1 MAFLNMLS
9 AWIEEHT
16 GDPIAAPLQQML
28 GVTTVTD
35 WWTLCDRWHRINEEL
50 RQSLAITMNGARPS
64 GPVIHFGLFDK
75 PITMGEYTFTSL
87 NNRLALKSEAERM
100 NNCVEAYLGQ
110 CAFRQMCVIHVAH
123 LGAPAATL
131 SVVRTS
137 ATLALR
143 IAVKEAEGPRRA
155 ALTTP
160 CATAIEQFV
169 DGINA
174 GIIPTRA
181 EALPLQPSRDAL
193 VALLLE
199 AQPCIDYPSW
209 YERMDHV
216 DCSHYFEQHV
226 RRSGTHVFEIYRHA
240 LEKRKSVIDSLY
252 QRATKAASRPRE

>member
-1 MAFLNMLS
+1 
-9 AWIEEHT
+9 
-16 GDPIAAPLQQML
+16 
-28 GVTTVTD
+28 
-35 WWTLCDRWHRINEEL
+35 
-50 RQSLAITMNGARPS
+50 
-64 GPVIHFGLFDK
+64 
-75 PITMGEYTFTSL
+75 
-87 NNRLALKSEAERM
+87 
-100 NNCVEAYLGQ
+100 
-110 CAFRQMCVIHVAH
+110 MCVIHVAH

-137 ATLALR
+137 ATLGLR